1 MLFYLYLLSVA
12 ISVIFTYV
20 IMQFVLEKLRND
32 KIKIICSP
40 SWFEEV
46 KEGIGMVFRIC
57 FPVFNLLY
65 VFYLILF
72 HTSIYQKFVTK
83 LFLEG
88 NAIFEHQNM

>member
-20 IMQFVLEKLRND
+20 IMQFILEKLRND
-32 KIKIICSP
+32 KIKIINPP
-40 SWFEEV
+40 SWLEEV
-46 KEGIGMVFRIC
+46 KDGVGMVLRIC
-57 FPVFNLLY
+57 LPIFNLLY

-88 NAIFEHQNM
+88 NAIFENYNM